1 MLKINP
7 MFEAQMARIHEAT
20 NTGTQCELATALGI
34 RQSSISDAKK
44 RNALPPGWLVT
55 LAMDYN
61 VNPNWI
67 ISGEG
72 GRYIMG
78 VESIDGYDVN
88 TLITMLRAKLP
99 VGAKITISYG
109 E

>member
-1 MLKINP
+1 MLQTDP
-7 MFEAQMARIHEAT
+7 MLEAQMARIHEAT

-55 LAMDYN
+55 LAADYN

-78 VESIDGYDVN
+78 TDNAGGYDIH
-88 TLITMLRAKLP
+88 TLITMLRGKLP